1 MGCEDK
7 KRFLRENIYYCVEQN
22 MDLILL
28 KQQIITACKT
38 LLEQRIEHATTAMNS
53 AQESANSEDKSSAG
67 DKYETSRAMGQLDR
81 DMNAKQLAIAKEEL
95 NELLKINPDT
105 PCQYVSKGALVQ
117 SNQLYFFVATGIGV
131 IKVADLSIGVVSPES
146 PIAKNAWHKKVGDQI
161 TVAGKPH
168 TILAIV

>member
-1 MGCEDK
+1 MQ
-7 KRFLRENIYYCVEQN
+7 QN

-38 LLEQRIEHATTAMNS
+38 LLEQRIEHATAAMNS

-81 DMNAKQLAIAKEEL
+81 DMNAKQLVIAREEL
-95 NELLKINPDT
+95 NDLLKINPET
-105 PCQYVSKGALVQ
+105 PCLYVSKGALVQ
-117 SNQLYFFVATGIGV
+117 TSQLYFFVATGIGM
-131 IKVADLSIGVVSPES
+131 IKVADLNIGVVSPES

-161 TVAGKPH
+161 TVAGKPQ